1 MKKFRFSLESVLDYK
16 QQELDARKAEQ
27 VAAQAAVLRQ
37 EKVLADARERY
48 TGLSREFQEKAQ
60 SGLKAAE
67 AMTYEMG
74 LRVLEAEI
82 QQEVGRLEELQRI
95 KEAKRAAVVEA
106 RQESASLEKLREK
119 KLESYRKD
127 VQKSEERLIDE
138 LVSAARVSGGQNLQA
153 ALS

>member
-1 MKKFRFSLESVLDYK
+1 MKQFRFSLESVLDYK
-16 QQELDARKAEQ
+16 QQVLDARKAEQ
-27 VAAQAAVLRQ
+27 AAAQADVLRQ
-37 EKVLADARERY
+37 EEILADAQGRY
-48 TGLSREFQEKAQ
+48 ACLSQEFQAKTQ
-60 SGLKAAE
+60 SGLKVAE

-82 QQEVGRLEELQRI
+82 LRETERLEELKRI
-95 KEAKRAAVVEA
+95 KESKRAEVVEA
-106 RQESASLEKLREK
+106 KQESASLEKLREK

-138 LVSAARVSGGQNLQA
+138 LVGAARISDGQSLRA